1 MDSFVALSPQSAKA
15 LSVLRVSASLPIN
28 IMIVGQKGTG
38 KETLVNTVFKNI
50 AKYSVQDLERT
61 LPKEKEIFIR
71 DFEKIAEV
79 GLFMKKMQGVRV
91 IAASNVAKDIYTDF
105 FPVIVTI
112 PPLAQRP
119 EDLQELKRRYIQKV
133 KEEFELEHMSEDFSL
148 DLQKNAISLKKS
160 IYEQALLEC
169 MDTKSLQ
176 RILEKFLEPQLE
188 KGYKALLPL
197 FEIPLLRAAKKRYKS
212 ALAMSKALQLN
223 RATLTTKLKRYEKE
237 LTE

>member
-28 IMIVGQKGTG
+28 IMIVGERGTG

-50 AKYSVQDLERT
+50 AKYSAKDLEQT

-71 DFEKIAEV
+71 DFEKIVEV

-91 IAASNVAKDIYTDF
+91 IAASSVAKDIYTDF